1 MMTLAE
7 MSVAA
12 KKYFEIQPSAV
23 VAARQDLSREGYEL
37 LFDSCAQTPSD
48 GVRNSVVAA
57 RQLLFRIGS
66 VFVDVEVGRETDSN
80 QASLTGQMLDSSNP
94 GHPPVGVP
102 VALLDRGRRVASTS
116 SNDHGEFRMRFA
128 VKNNLKL
135 SVTFDRQRPVH
146 LPIISPPGKK
156 GRNTG
161 RVKKYQ
167 PLGSVEDRT
176 LEL

>member
-1 MMTLAE
+1 MMTLEE

-37 LFDSCAQTPSD
+37 LFDSCAQTPRD

-146 LPIISPPGKK
+146 LPIIRPPGRQ
-156 GRNTG
+156 GRKTG
-161 RVKKYQ
+161 RAKTSQ
-167 PLGSVEDRT
+167 PLGKVADRT